1 MPWVETIATEE
12 LNESGTAQ
20 GVMED
25 GHKIA
30 LIRIDNEVYAINDTC
45 SHAQASLAE
54 GEIVGDNI
62 KCPLHGAEFD
72 IRTGEVQSF
81 PAVVGVANYETRIEN
96 GKIYVDYEE

>member
-1 MPWVETIATEE
+1 MPWVQTIATEE
-12 LNESGTAQ
+12 LNESGMAQ
-20 GVMED
+20 IVMED

-30 LIRIDNEVYAINDTC
+30 LIRMDDEVYAINDTC

-96 GKIYVDYEE
+96 GKIYVNYEE

>member
-20 GVMED
+20 VVMED